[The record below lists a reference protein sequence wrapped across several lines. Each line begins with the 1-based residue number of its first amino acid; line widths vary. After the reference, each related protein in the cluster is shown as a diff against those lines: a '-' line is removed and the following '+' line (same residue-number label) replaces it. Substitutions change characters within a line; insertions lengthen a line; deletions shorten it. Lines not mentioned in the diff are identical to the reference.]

1 MRRIYFAVFGSG
13 LGHVTRVLEI
23 ADRLRGGGDEFRFS
37 CSLQALSYLR
47 TREASGNVLE
57 SPSLDVEWTE
67 GGSFS
72 SKNFI
77 PHFPYMFNS
86 FLKQVAFEAEQIPKF
101 DPRVVVSDSRLSS
114 VLAARQKSYPV
125 ITMLNQFK
133 VTMPPRFR
141 GGRVGRF
148 YERIAGDGLGLLWS
162 LSDQVLMTDLPPPY
176 TIGQANLEGTDVSNI
191 VRFVGFTSPRVDVSD
206 EQVSRAKKR
215 LEIDG
220 RPLVFIQISGP
231 DATKQRFVDTVLR
244 STRALAGRYNIVVSL
259 GHLNGSGEP
268 TKLADGTW
276 LYEWCPV
283 KDELFALSSLVV
295 ARSGHRTIGQCID
308 AGKPAVLIPIQNH
321 SEQLGNAEKFSRLG
335 LGITIRSQDLTAERL
350 TEAIDACLNDPKY
363 KTSVESL
370 RVISKKY
377 DGIDNCAE
385 IIKSYN

>member
-1 MRRIYFAVFGSG
+1 M
-13 LGHVTRVLEI
+13 GHVTRVLEI
-23 ADRLRGGGDEFRFS
+23 ADRLRSGGDEFRFS

-47 TREASGNVLE
+47 TREPNGNVLE
-57 SPSLDVEWTE
+57 SPPLDVEWTE

-215 LEIDG
+215 
-220 RPLVFIQISGP
+220 
-231 DATKQRFVDTVLR
+231 
-244 STRALAGRYNIVVSL
+244 
-259 GHLNGSGEP
+259 
-268 TKLADGTW
+268 
-276 LYEWCPV
+276 
-283 KDELFALSSLVV
+283 
-295 ARSGHRTIGQCID
+295 
-308 AGKPAVLIPIQNH
+308 
-321 SEQLGNAEKFSRLG
+321 
-335 LGITIRSQDLTAERL
+335 
-350 TEAIDACLNDPKY
+350 
-363 KTSVESL
+363 
-370 RVISKKY
+370 
-377 DGIDNCAE
+377 
-385 IIKSYN
+385 